1 MSSIQE
7 KKIDQSKIETS
18 KNSQDIN
25 LKISKTKAQ
34 EIVVTSKEEIV
45 KETDVYE
52 LLTENNIDDNVTSQ
66 FKDNKPLIEVKN
78 NKRIKTWPD
87 GRKEIIYPNKN
98 LKKIS
103 ADGNIEK
110 LIYPNGDIKEVDK
123 TLGVSKYFYS
133 QNKVYETTYP
143 DSLQVLEFPW

>member
-52 LLTENNIDDNVTSQ
+52 LLTENNIDDNETSQ
-66 FKDNKPLIEVKN
+66 FKDNEPLIEVKN